1 MIYIKKNKVK
11 WKSLFDLIQQH
22 LYIDVINTFKQIGK
36 AREYLENMFKRTEI
50 LQQTKFVSIRWCK
63 DLIF

>member
-50 LQQTKFVSIRWCK
+50 LQQTKLVSMRWCK

>member
-36 AREYLENMFKRTEI
+36 AREHLENMIKRTEI